1 MAIKIVTDS
10 TADLSPELVQ
20 RFNIKVVPLSVVF
33 GSQVFE
39 DTPDFRG
46 TKFHDK
52 VKELKVHPKSTQAT
66 PADFIK
72 VFKPILDAGDE
83 AIYVALSSGLSG
95 TINSAVN
102 AVAELGAADRIHI
115 VDSKNLSMGIGLLA
129 CRASEMVAEGL
140 TADAIVKGLERL
152 IPRVKVAFI
161 VHNLDYLYK
170 GGRLS
175 VAQAVMG
182 NLLNIH
188 PMIGVAD
195 GKMSVIEKVRGK
207 WEKALLELIAA
218 QLGKPEKVDPH
229 MISITHSAG
238 TPEARFLNDKVAH
251 IIPGANIVTTEA
263 GAVISC
269 HCGPGTIGILYIEK
283 E

>member
-1 MAIKIVTDS
+1 MAIKVVTDS
-10 TADLSPELVQ
+10 TADLSPELVE
-20 RFNIKVVPLSVVF
+20 RFDIKVVPLSVIF

-52 VKELKVHPKSTQAT
+52 IKELKVHPKSTQAT
-66 PADFIK
+66 PADFVK
-72 VFKPILDAGDE
+72 MFKPILDAGDE
-83 AIYVALSSGLSG
+83 VIYVALSSGLSG
-95 TINSAVN
+95 TINSAAKAAEELE
-102 AVAELGAADRIHI
+102 AVDRIHI

-129 CRASEMVAEGL
+129 CRAAEMVAEGL
-140 TADAIVKGLERL
+140 TADVIVKKLEQMV
-152 IPRVKVAFI
+152 PRVRVAFI

-207 WEKALLELIAA
+207 WEKALLQLVAV

-229 MISITHSAG
+229 MISVTHSAAD
-238 TPEARFLNDKVAH
+238 PEAKFLNDKVAE
-251 IIPGANIVTTEA
+251 IIPEANIVTTEA

>member
-1 MAIKIVTDS
+1 MTVKIVTDS
-10 TADLSPELVQ
+10 TADLSPELIQ
-20 RFNIKVVPLSVVF
+20 RFNITVVPLVVVF

-39 DTPDFRG
+39 DSPDFRG
-46 TKFHDK
+46 AKFHDK

-66 PADFIK
+66 PADFVK

-83 AIYVALSSGLSG
+83 VIYIALSSGLSG
-95 TINSAVN
+95 TINSAGN
-102 AVAELGAADRIHI
+102 AALELGAADRVHI
-115 VDSKNLSMGIGLLA
+115 VDSLNLSMGIGLLA
-129 CRASEMVAEGL
+129 CRAAEMAAEGL
-140 TADAIVKGLERL
+140 PADEIVKELERL
-152 IPRVKVAFI
+152 VPRVRVAFV

-170 GGRLS
+170 GGRLN

-195 GKMSVIEKVRGK
+195 GKMSIIAKVRGK
-207 WEKALLELIAA
+207 WEKALLELIAV
-218 QLGKPEKVDPH
+218 QLAKPEKIDPH

-238 TPEARFLNDKVAH
+238 IPESKFLRDRVTK
-251 IIPGANIVTTEA
+251 IIPEANIVTTEA

-269 HCGPGTIGILYIEK
+269 HCGPSTIGILYIEK

>member
-1 MAIKIVTDS
+1 MTVKIVTDS
-10 TADLSPELVQ
+10 TADLSPELIQ
-20 RFNIKVVPLSVVF
+20 RFNITVVPLAVVF

-39 DTPDFRG
+39 DSPDFRG
-46 TKFHDK
+46 AKFYDK
-52 VKELKVHPKSTQAT
+52 VKELNVHPKSTQAT
-66 PADFIK
+66 PADFVK
-72 VFKPILDAGDE
+72 AFKPILDAGDE
-83 AIYVALSSGLSG
+83 VIYVALSSGLSG
-95 TINSAVN
+95 TINSAGN
-102 AVAELGAADRIHI
+102 AALELGAADRVHI
-115 VDSKNLSMGIGLLA
+115 VDSLNLSMGIGLLA
-129 CRASEMVAEGL
+129 CRAAEMVAKDLSAGE
-140 TADAIVKGLERL
+140 IVKELERL
-152 IPRVKVAFI
+152 IPRVRVAFV

-188 PMIGVAD
+188 PMIGVTD
-195 GKMSVIEKVRGK
+195 GKMAVIEKVRGK
-207 WEKALLELIAA
+207 WEKALLELIAV

-229 MISITHSAG
+229 LISITHSAG
-238 TPEARFLNDKVAH
+238 IPEAKFLHDRVTK
-251 IIPGANIVTTEA
+251 IIPEANIVTTEA

>member
-10 TADLSPELVQ
+10 TADLSPELIQ
-20 RFNIKVVPLSVVF
+20 RFNIIVVPLSVVF
-33 GSQVFE
+33 GSRVFA
-39 DTPDFRG
+39 DTTDFRG
-46 TKFHDK
+46 TIFYDK
-52 VKELKVHPKSTQAT
+52 VKEMKVHPKSTQAT
-66 PADFIK
+66 PGDFTK

-83 AIYVALSSGLSG
+83 VIYVALSSGLSG
-95 TINSAVN
+95 TINSAAN
-102 AVAELGAADRIHI
+102 AVEELGAVDRVHI
-115 VDSKNLSMGIGLLA
+115 VDSRNLSMGIGLLT
-129 CRASEMVAEGL
+129 CRAAEMVGKGQ
-140 TADAIVKGLERL
+140 TADAIVKELERL
-152 IPRVKVAFI
+152 VPRIRVAFI

-170 GGRLS
+170 GGRLN

-182 NLLNIH
+182 NLLNVH

-207 WEKALLELIAA
+207 WEKALLELVAV

-238 TPEARFLNDKVAH
+238 VPESKFLYDKVAK
-251 IIPGANIVTTEA
+251 IVPEANIVTTEA